1 MVVVPVFMGRT
12 IAGVRQPG
20 QSAEHRPA
28 ETRKKN
34 AGPRVDGPALR
45 SVETDGQAAWRMPQH
60 SPVVGTKAPVWPV
73 VFTEPPKGNAGT
85 P

>member
-12 IAGVRQPG
+12 IAGVRHPG
-20 QSAEHRPA
+20 QSAEHRR
-28 ETRKKN
+28 RKRGKN
-34 AGPRVDGPALR
+34 TGPRVDGPALR
-45 SVETDGQAAWRMPQH
+45 SVETDGQAAWRMAQH